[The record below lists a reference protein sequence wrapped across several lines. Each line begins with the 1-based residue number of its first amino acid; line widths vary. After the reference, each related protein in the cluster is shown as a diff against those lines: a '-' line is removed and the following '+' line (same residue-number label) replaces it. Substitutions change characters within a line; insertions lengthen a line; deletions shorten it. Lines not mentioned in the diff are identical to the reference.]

1 MGHHSSDDGSDDDGG
16 GSDDHHDQH
25 EHAHEQLRAEKS
37 LAKNDKE
44 DDADRLLPVEPYS
57 YTVMTAEEEAAE
69 ENPKHRGLVTR
80 LQATRALSFRM

>member
-69 ENPKHRGLVTR
+69 EKRRRN
-80 LQATRALSFRM
+80 AAMRAARIPNTAAW